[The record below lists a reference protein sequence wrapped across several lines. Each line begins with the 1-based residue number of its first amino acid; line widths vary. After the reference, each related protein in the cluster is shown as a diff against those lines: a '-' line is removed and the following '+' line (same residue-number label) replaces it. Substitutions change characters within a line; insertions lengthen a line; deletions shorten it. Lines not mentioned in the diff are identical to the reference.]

1 MRKFQSLI
9 ASLLALVLLGGV
21 ASAQNITVKGNVTD
35 KATGEPV
42 SFASIQIKGTMQGA
56 STDLDGNFSIDAP
69 KNGTLIFSF
78 VGYKTEEVEIA
89 GRSQINVVLE
99 SEAESLDDVV
109 VVAYGTAKKESVT
122 GALATVK
129 SEAIESRP
137 VTSVTDV
144 LAGMSAGV
152 MVNEAGDPGDDAS
165 IRIRGFGSVTGSNSP
180 LYVIDGV
187 PFGGNI
193 SDLNP
198 NDIENITVLKDA
210 TSAALYGNRASNGVI
225 LITTRR
231 GKSDKVGLNVSV
243 NQGFYNRAIPEYD
256 RVDAKQFMQ
265 IFFTGVVNGLQNGT
279 SPKTKAEAIA
289 NTRSNLFTY
298 LGQYNIFDVANADLF
313 DADGVFNA
321 DANIRAGYDDLN
333 WHDAVMHV
341 GYRQDYNVNGSGAS
355 DKSNYFFSMGYLNDQ
370 GQTINSGFER
380 WTGRANISVTP
391 RKWLKAGIN
400 LSASL
405 QERDYRSD
413 GTAYANPIYQ
423 ASIMAPIYPIYLH
436 DNTTGEYLL
445 DSDGNK
451 QYDGGELYNRM
462 QWPSRHSIWEAELD
476 LRHIKRI
483 TTDAQV
489 FADIKF
495 LKDFTLS
502 IKGDLNLRNSKDRTY
517 NNAIIGDGYGNH
529 GRASRTEYL
538 YTNWTFQQ
546 LLNYNKEIG
555 DHSIEALLGH
565 EFYSYRY
572 DYQYGYKTNQTFANK
587 YELVN
592 FTDITSYTGYYA
604 NYAQDSYLSR
614 VKYNYQNKYFGEA
627 SYRLDASSK
636 FHPQSRWGSF
646 WSVGGTWVLSRED
659 FIKQYSWIDNLRL
672 RASYGQV
679 GNDGGIGYY
688 AYMGL
693 YTVSEKYGGMTAAYK
708 SQNES
713 LELVWES
720 ENAFSTALEGRL
732 FDRTN
737 FTLEFFNKTTQDLLF
752 EVPAPFSQGGTG
764 HGSSSTGATTTKN
777 IGSVRNRGIEITLD
791 HDIIKTKDFSW
802 NFGVN
807 ATMMKNTILKLPE
820 ADGTNYDG
828 LQNAIVSGT
837 KLRAEGHGIYDY
849 WLYQWVGVDQMTGNS
864 LYEIDANKY
873 YILDENK
880 IGDRWDEETKTMIHD
895 YEKGLVPA
903 QYAVVIDGKEY
914 VKSTTYAKQW
924 WSGSSLPK
932 VYGSFNTALRFKNF
946 SLSALFT
953 YALGGKCIDY
963 AYQSLIS
970 VSQGSPHAY
979 HVDLLKSWSDI
990 PDGMTEDS
998 ANRIDPN
1005 GIPRID
1011 SYWNSYSNATSTR
1024 SLISGNYLVV
1034 KNINLSYRLPKK
1046 VVSKLDVSSITFNAS
1061 IENLWSFTARK
1072 GLNPQQSFNGAV
1084 YGYNINTPR
1093 VGTVGVKVNF

>member
-69 KNGTLIFSF
+69 RTATLIFSF
-78 VGYKTEEVEIA
+78 VGYKTQEIEVA

-99 SEAESLDDVV
+99 SEASILDDVV

-129 SEAIESRP
+129 SESIEARP
-137 VTSVTDV
+137 VASVTDV
-144 LAGMSAGV
+144 LAGMSAGI
-152 MVNEAGDPGDDAS
+152 MVNTAGDPGDDAS
-165 IRIRGFGSVTGSNSP
+165 IRVRGFGSVNGSNSP
-180 LYVIDGV
+180 FYVIDGV

-265 IFFTGVVNGLQNGT
+265 IFFTGAANGLQQGDT
-279 SPKTKAEAIA
+279 PKSKAEAIA
-289 NTRSNLFTY
+289 SVRANILTY
-298 LGQYNIFDVANADLF
+298 LGDYNIFDVATADLF

-321 DANIRAGYDDLN
+321 NANIRPGYTDLN

-341 GYRQDYNVNGSGAS
+341 GYRQDYNVSGSGAS
-355 DKSNYFFSMGYLNDQ
+355 DKSNYYFSMGYLNDQ

-380 WTGRANISVTP
+380 WTGRANVSVTP
-391 RKWLKAGIN
+391 RKWLKTGFN
-400 LSASL
+400 VSASL

-436 DNTTGEYLL
+436 DSATGDFVL
-445 DSDGNK
+445 DENGNK
-451 QYDGGELYNRM
+451 QYDGGDSTGRM

-476 LRHIKRI
+476 LRHIKRL
-483 TTDAQV
+483 TTDFQA
-489 FADIKF
+489 FMDIKF
-495 LKDFTLS
+495 LKDFTFS
-502 IKGDLNLRNSKDRTY
+502 IKGDLNLQNSKDRTY
-517 NNAIIGDGYGNH
+517 NSAVIGDGVGNN

-555 DHSIEALLGH
+555 DHSIEALIGH
-565 EFYSYRY
+565 EFFSYKY

-614 VKYNYQNKYFGEA
+614 VKYGYQNKYYAEA
-627 SYRLDASSK
+627 SFRRDALSK
-636 FHPQSRWGSF
+636 FAPESRWGSF
-646 WSVGGTWVLSRED
+646 WSLGGTWVLSKED
-659 FIKQYSWIDNLRL
+659 FIKNYSWIDNLRL

-679 GNDGGIGYY
+679 GNDGGAGYY

-708 SQNES
+708 RQNES

-720 ENAFSTALEGRL
+720 ENAFSTALEGRI

-737 FTLEFFNKTTQDLLF
+737 FTLEFFNKTTQDLIF
-752 EVPAPFSQGGTG
+752 DVPAPFSQGGDG
-764 HGSSSTGATTTKN
+764 HSSTEASTTKN
-777 IGSVRNRGIEITLD
+777 IGSVRNRGIEITVD
-791 HDIIKTKDFSW
+791 HDIIKNKNFTW
-802 NFGVN
+802 NFGFN

-820 ADGTNYDG
+820 ANGTNYDG
-828 LQNAIVSGT
+828 LQNAILNGT
-837 KLRAEGHGIYDY
+837 KLQAEGHGIYDY
-849 WLYQWVGVDQMTGNS
+849 YMYQWVGVDQMTGLS
-864 LYEIDANKY
+864 LYKIDSDKY
-873 YILDENK
+873 YILDEN
-880 IGDRWDEETKTMIHD
+880 IVGQRWNEDLKDFEDFNKD
-895 YEKGLVPA
+895 QVPDK
-903 QYAVVIDGKEY
+903 YRAVINGVEY
-914 VKSTTYAKQW
+914 VTSTTYAKKDW
-924 WSGSSLPK
+924 AGSSLPK
-932 VYGSFNTALRFKNF
+932 VFGSFNTTLRYKDL

-953 YALGGKCIDY
+953 YALGGKCVDY

-970 VSQGSPHAY
+970 VTQSSPHAY

-990 PDGMTEDS
+990 PNGMSEDS
-998 ANRIDPN
+998 PNRIDPN

-1024 SLISGNYLVV
+1024 SLISGNYLVI

-1046 VVSKLDVSSITFNAS
+1046 VVSKLDVANITFNAS

-1093 VGTVGVKVNF
+1093 VGTIGVKVNF